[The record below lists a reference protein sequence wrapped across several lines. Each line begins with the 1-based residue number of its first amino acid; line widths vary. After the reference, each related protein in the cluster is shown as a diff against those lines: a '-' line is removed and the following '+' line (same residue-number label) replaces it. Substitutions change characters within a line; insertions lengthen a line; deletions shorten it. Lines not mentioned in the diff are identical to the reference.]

1 MVGKCPSGKFSEWD
15 FVIVGKCR
23 GGIVSEWENVVWDNV
38 VWENVEWENVM
49 VGNCR
54 VGKCHGILLISL
66 FIFSYRTIYQKRR
79 KKAILI

>member
-38 VWENVEWENVM
+38 VWEDVEWDNVM

-54 VGKCHGILLISL
+54 VGKCHGIVLLALTYIKK
-66 FIFSYRTIYQKRR
+66 IKRNVPLLKR
-79 KKAILI
+79 YK